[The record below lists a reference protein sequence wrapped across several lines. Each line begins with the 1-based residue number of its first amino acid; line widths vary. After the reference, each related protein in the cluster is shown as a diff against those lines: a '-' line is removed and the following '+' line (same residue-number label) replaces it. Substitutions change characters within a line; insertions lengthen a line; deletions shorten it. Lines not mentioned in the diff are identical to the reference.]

1 MKNLTALKTITA
13 ALLLGS
19 GIAIAGE
26 ATTAPVQTQSRQML
40 GKEMMS
46 QEERDAQR
54 DQMRNATTNEERE
67 RIRTEQHEEM
77 KARATEKGESLPD
90 DPPAR
95 RQGGGKGN
103 GSGMDGGRRD
113 MGGHGGMG
121 GGRGGR

>member
-77 KARATEKGESLPD
+77 KARATEKGASLPD

-103 GSGMDGGRRD
+103 GRGK
-113 MGGHGGMG
+113 G
-121 GGRGGR
+121 GGPTKIWGSQPN

>member
-26 ATTAPVQTQSRQML
+26 VTTAPVQTQSRQML

>member
-77 KARATEKGESLPD
+77 KARATEKGASLPD

-113 MGGHGGMG
+113 MGGHG
-121 GGRGGR
+121 